1 VREAVFNML
10 TSMDAV
16 TGTAV
21 VDLFAGSGA
30 LGIEALSRGASTAT
44 FVDHDRSAI
53 EAIRANL
60 DVLGDDGAGGRV
72 VQADALGWVRRLG
85 GARVD
90 VVFADPPYSWAEWAA
105 LLGPLETATDLV
117 VAETGTDLDAGPGW
131 ETVRSRRYGTTVIS
145 VLRPLPTSGRRPV
158 AGPRPA
164 YDQPGGGV

>member
-72 VQADALGWVRRLG
+72 VQA
-85 GARVD
+85 D